1 VAGAQSQ
8 NRGMERRVL
17 MLAAPAL
24 VFALAASAQEQA
36 PSQPAPPSPAIE
48 SVIVTAPALRPEKA
62 LDNFIISH
70 AAPSPLLNKIARWK
84 TGICPI
90 TIGLTPKLNL
100 YVTQRIIRVAMMAGA
115 PLDSKEPCRPNV
127 SVLATPQPQE
137 LLDMLR
143 TKHGAL
149 LGYHYMSQARDIA
162 TMHFPIQAW
171 YSTATED
178 YWGFIQADE
187 PGLRFGK
194 ITPKAEGMASILH
207 VSGFHGND
215 GLKSQFATAIIIVD
229 TGKIVGQQIGP
240 LSDYIAMLAL
250 SQVKSYDDCQA
261 LPSITNL
268 MASGCGSDAKPSG
281 LTDIDVAYLRGLY
294 KASVGAT
301 FVGERGAIA
310 YEMKKDLGGY

>member
-1 VAGAQSQ
+1 VAGTQWH
-8 NRGMERRVL
+8 NRLRRVAL
-17 MLAAPAL
+17 PAVLAQVLA
-24 VFALAASAQEQA
+24 FALAASAQEQA
-36 PSQPAPPSPAIE
+36 PPQTPATE
-48 SVIVTAPALRPEKA
+48 SVIVTAPKLRPEKA

-84 TGICPI
+84 TGVCPI
-90 TIGLTPKLNL
+90 TLGLTPKLNL

-137 LLDMLR
+137 LLDLLR

-149 LGYHYMSQARDIA
+149 LGYHYMSQAKDIA

-229 TGKIVGQQIGP
+229 TRKIVGQEIGP
-240 LSDYIAMLAL
+240 LADYIAMLAL
-250 SQVKSYDDCQA
+250 SQVKSYDACQD

-268 MASGCGSDAKPSG
+268 MATGCGGDAKPSA
-281 LTDIDVAYLRGLY
+281 LTDIDLAYLRGLY

>member
-1 VAGAQSQ
+1 M
-8 NRGMERRVL
+8 GMKRFTVL
-17 MLAAPAL
+17 LAVLAPGLILAAT
-24 VFALAASAQEQA
+24 VSAQQ
-36 PSQPAPPSPAIE
+36 QTAPPPQTAAVE
-48 SVIVTAPALRPEKA
+48 NVIVTAAKLRPEKA
-62 LDNFIISH
+62 LDNFIIAH
-70 AAPSPLLNKIARWK
+70 AAPSPLLGKIARWK

-115 PLDSKEPCRPNV
+115 PLDSNEPCRPNV
-127 SVLATPQPQE
+127 SVLATSRPQE
-137 LLDMLR
+137 VLDLLR

-149 LGYHYMSQARDIA
+149 LGYHYLSQAKDIA
-162 TMHFPIQAW
+162 TMRFPIQAC

-178 YWGFIQADE
+178 FWGFIQADE
-187 PGLRFGK
+187 PGLHFGK
-194 ITPKAEGMASILH
+194 IVPKVEGMNSILH

-229 TGKIVGQQIGP
+229 TRKIDGQEIGP

-250 SQVKSYDDCQA
+250 SQVKSYEACEN

-268 MASGCGSDAKPSG
+268 MASSCGGDAKPNT

-294 KASVGAT
+294 KMSAGST
-301 FVGERGAIA
+301 FIGERGSIA

>member
-1 VAGAQSQ
+1 MKPRAI
-8 NRGMERRVL
+8 
-17 MLAAPAL
+17 MLAIPAL
-24 VFALAASAQEQA
+24 VFALAASAEEQQA
-36 PSQPAPPSPAIE
+36 PPPESAPGMATE
-48 SVIVTAPALRPEKA
+48 SVIVTAPAARPEKA

-70 AAPSPLLNKIARWK
+70 AAPSALLGKVARWK

-100 YVTQRIIRVAMMAGA
+100 YVTQRIIRVAMMAGT
-115 PLDSKEPCRPNV
+115 PLDSKEPCKPNI
-127 SVLATPQPQE
+127 SVLATPHPQE

-149 LGYHYMSQARDIA
+149 LGFHYMSKAKDVA
-162 TMHFPIQAW
+162 TMRYPVQAW

-187 PGLRFGK
+187 PGLHFGK
-194 ITPKAEGMASILH
+194 IMPKIEGMNSILH
-207 VSGFHGND
+207 VSGFHGMD

-229 TGKIVGQQIGP
+229 TKKIVGQQIGP
-240 LSDYIAMLAL
+240 LADYIAMLAL
-250 SQVKSYDDCQA
+250 SQVQSYDACQE

-268 MASGCGSDAKPSG
+268 LASGCSNDTKPSA
-281 LTDIDVAYLRGLY
+281 LTDVDVAYLRGLY
-294 KASVGAT
+294 KAEAGAT

-310 YEMKKDLGGY
+310 FEMKKNLGGY